1 MSQFEP
7 VVVTGIGVAC
17 AIGDNHAEFRESIFN
32 GRSGLN
38 RISKVAGFDPSPS
51 KAVHAG
57 VIPNFDSVPVP
68 QTKREIGNSITQL
81 MRKMDRVTKLSVIAA
96 EEARADSGVEID
108 DISPT
113 RIGIVLGTA
122 FDGLV
127 TIEEYYRA
135 VVQKGARH
143 ASPAL
148 FPFTLPNSINGAVS
162 IHMGIKG
169 VNSSLATGAVSGLA
183 SVGYG
188 LDLLRAGRADYILA
202 GAADI
207 FGEPVFRAMDFLRC
221 VTPYRDGGAETVAP
235 FGRDRNGFP
244 MGEAGAFVLLERR
257 ATAEKRGATIH
268 CELAGYANT
277 YDGWKTADNDP
288 QGTGV
293 AAAVRGALR
302 DAGVD
307 AGSIDYVAASANGA
321 VAGDRAEAQ
330 GLRAAF
336 GAHADTVPVS
346 SIKGLTGETF
356 SAGGILSM
364 IQAIAAIQRGA
375 VPPHR
380 SGLTGKITLG
390 DDIPLGHV
398 PSEVEERRVRTALA
412 NSVCYTGNNASVV
425 VRAV

>member
-1 MSQFEP
+1 MSTFEP
-7 VVVTGIGVAC
+7 VVVTGIGLTC
-17 AIGDNHAEFRESIFN
+17 AIGNTHDEFVESIFS

-38 RISKVAGFDPSPS
+38 RIAKVGGFDPAPS
-51 KAVHAG
+51 RAVHAG
-57 VIPNFDSVPVP
+57 VILNFESVPVP
-68 QTKREIGNSITQL
+68 QTQREIGNSITQL

-96 EEARADSGVEID
+96 EEARADAGLDVEG
-108 DISPT
+108 ISPT

-135 VVQKGARH
+135 VVQKGARG

-183 SVGYG
+183 SVGYAF
-188 LDLLRAGRADYILA
+188 DLLRAGRADWVLA

-221 VTPYRDGGAETVAP
+221 VSPRTGGENEVVAP
-235 FGRDRNGFP
+235 FGQGRNGFP
-244 MGEAGAFVLLERR
+244 MGEAGAFVMLERR
-257 ATAEKRGATIH
+257 STAEKRGARIH
-268 CELAGYANT
+268 AELAGYANT

-288 QGTGV
+288 SGKGV
-293 AAAVRGALR
+293 AAAMRGALR
-302 DAGVD
+302 DAGVE
-307 AGSIDYVAASANGA
+307 ASSVDYIAASANGS

-330 GLRAAF
+330 GIRTVF
-336 GAHADTVPVS
+336 GAHADTMPVS
-346 SIKGLTGETF
+346 SVKGLTGETF
-356 SAGGILSM
+356 SAGGVLSM
-364 IQAIAAIQRGA
+364 IQGIAALQRDA

-380 SGLTGKITLG
+380 SGLTGAVPLG

-398 PSEVEERRVRTALA
+398 PSDAEECAVRTVVA

-425 VRAV
+425 LRSP

>member
-1 MSQFEP
+1 MSAFDP
-7 VVVTGIGVAC
+7 VVITGIGLTC
-17 AIGDNHAEFRESIFN
+17 AIGDNRAEFYESIFS

-38 RISKVAGFDPSPS
+38 RIMKVGGFDPAPS
-51 KAVHAG
+51 RAVHAG

-68 QTKREIGNSITQL
+68 QTQREIGNSITQL

-96 EEARADSGVEID
+96 EEARADAGLEVD
-108 DISPT
+108 TVDPT

-188 LDLLRAGRADYILA
+188 LDLLRAHRADFVLA

-207 FGEPVFRAMDFLRC
+207 FGEPIFRAMDFLKC
-221 VTPYRDGGAETVAP
+221 VTPHSDSESERVAP

-244 MGEAGAFVLLERR
+244 MGEAGAFVVLERR
-257 ATAEKRGATIH
+257 ADAEKRGATIH

-288 QGTGV
+288 TGAGV
-293 AAAVRGALR
+293 AGAVRNALR
-302 DAGVD
+302 DAGCD
-307 AGSIDYVAASANGA
+307 ASSVDYVAASANGS
-321 VAGDRAEAQ
+321 VAGDRAEAH
-330 GLRAAF
+330 GLRTVL

-356 SAGGILSM
+356 SAGGVLSM
-364 IQAIAAIQRGA
+364 IQGVAALQRGV

-380 SGLTGKITLG
+380 SGLTGAVTLG

-398 PSEVEERRVRTALA
+398 PSEAEERTVRTVVA
-412 NSVCYTGNNASVV
+412 NSICYTGNNASVV
-425 VRAV
+425 LRAL